1 MNKSLLKG
9 NEIYRYYVLYGLE
22 SLNAEYLIERVVP
35 SGDRNIITPMFFQGK
50 IKRLEKGKALFRQYS
65 TYKLKGRSYWVNI
78 NNLRAAKRRIP
89 RKMNKSNRLEGQR
102 RNKMSILARREI
114 LSTII
119 HADDEKLT
127 AREMLEYWQNGWRP
141 GDEINLMD
149 AIADLR
155 ELARILGIERKED

>member
-1 MNKSLLKG
+1 M
-9 NEIYRYYVLYGLE
+9 
-22 SLNAEYLIERVVP
+22 
-35 SGDRNIITPMFFQGK
+35 
-50 IKRLEKGKALFRQYS
+50 LFRS
-65 TYKLKGRSYWVNI
+65 
-78 NNLRAAKRRIP
+78 
-89 RKMNKSNRLEGQR
+89 
-102 RNKMSILARREI
+102 RREI